1 MKLAIA
7 GLGLGT
13 LLAYV
18 AIGYAIRP
26 NGWERAKAD
35 RERADLQRAAYMEG
49 IGDAEPRLVEL
60 AVRLRQIADAI
71 ETPSRTYTGGTA
83 SWNR

>member
-1 MKLAIA
+1 VRLAIA

-35 RERADLQRAAYMEG
+35 RERADLQRAAYLEG

-60 AVRLRQIADAI
+60 AVRLRAIADHI
-71 ETPSRTYTGGTA
+71 EAPSRTYTGAA